1 MISSVLV
8 WAGLLGI
15 LDGVQRSA
23 DVKVLGLKEAGEP
36 AAFISETH
44 REHRGKRLNQAGV
57 SL

>member
-36 AAFISETH
+36 AAFVSEAH
-44 REHRGKRLNQAGV
+44 REH
-57 SL
+57 